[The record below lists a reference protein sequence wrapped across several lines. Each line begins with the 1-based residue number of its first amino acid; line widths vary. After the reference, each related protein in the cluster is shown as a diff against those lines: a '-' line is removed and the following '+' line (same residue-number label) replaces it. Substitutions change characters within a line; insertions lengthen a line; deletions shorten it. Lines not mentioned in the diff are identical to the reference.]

1 MLVFRAIGPI
11 DEVIE
16 CIRLRILEHE
26 KLNRGPLT
34 ILEMMQEEMADGHE

>member
-16 CIRLRILEHE
+16 CIRLRILEQG
-26 KLNRGPLT
+26 NLT
-34 ILEMMQEEMADGHE
+34 VLEMMQEEMADGRHQ